1 MPDNAHIFTL
11 KDNPLFKRVS
21 AYQTV
26 FKSYPNAEV
35 SLKFSDD
42 ENWSDTLGERQEMK
56 SKQGNQQYLDF
67 EIYKYK
73 R

>member
-21 AYQTV
+21 AYQTA

-42 ENWSDTLGERQEMK
+42 EN
-56 SKQGNQQYLDF
+56 N
-67 EIYKYK
+67 
-73 R
+73 